1 MGMVKDRIDP
11 SRRAVVAAGLTA
23 GGGLAVAASL
33 PGSAH
38 ADAVPAF
45 DMGHGAS
52 LASSETIP
60 PDELSAFLV
69 VHKDSSVLVRVP
81 HQEMGQGTSTALA
94 MLAAEEL
101 GCDWSKVR
109 MEYASANRNAKS
121 KNIYGRQM
129 TVGSQGVRSSV
140 SMMQQAGASA
150 RVRLVEAASK
160 RWGVTPDACTSGGG
174 KVTHMA
180 TGRSLHFG
188 DLCAEAAVITPAKEP
203 AIKTPDQF
211 TLVGKWTPRLDTAP
225 KLDGSAQYGIDA
237 KVPGMVYA
245 AVVSCPEFGGKLAS
259 VDDAPAKGMRG
270 VITVVKLDDAVAVVA
285 DRYWRAKAA
294 LAKLQPQWAS
304 GGNSTVDSAG
314 LAKAY
319 RDALDGPLI
328 VGRHEGDIAA
338 GLAAPGAQIIEATYE
353 VPYLAHAPMEPMNAT
368 VHLQPDRV
376 DVWIGTQ
383 SPMDVLETTA
393 KEAGVDK
400 GIVYVHNQ
408 FVGGGFGRRSKHD
421 ELVQAIAV
429 AKVVNRPVK
438 LIWSREQDI
447 RRDRYRPQAAV
458 RFKAAIKDGKATA
471 LDCKVAVGSLLRS
484 LAGGAANF
492 PPSFVEPMAVEV
504 IGTHSYRIPALQV
517 GAVMKNAHVPV
528 MFWRSVGASQNTFF
542 LESFVDEMAHAAG
555 QDPYQFRRA
564 MLDRPDHLG
573 VLDMLA
579 DKGDWHKPLEPGPAG
594 SRRGRGISIVD
605 TYGTVTGQV
614 AEVTVGADGK
624 VKVDRVVAVVD
635 CYHAANPNTIAQ
647 QIEGGIVFG
656 LTAALYGEINIKNG
670 APVEGNF
677 NTYRL
682 LKMSETPKIETY
694 LRQSGG
700 KSWGG
705 IGEPSVAPVAPA
717 VCNAIFAA
725 TGKRVRSLPLKNLDL
740 TKV

>member
-1 MGMVKDRIDP
+1 MAANLNPIAP

-23 GGGLAVAASL
+23 GGGFAVAASL
-33 PGSAH
+33 PGVALADGVPSIDAAH
-38 ADAVPAF
+38 GVT
-45 DMGHGAS
+45 
-52 LASSETIP
+52 LASSELVP

-69 VHKDSSVLVRVP
+69 VHKDSSVLVRLP

-140 SMMQQAGASA
+140 KMMQQAGASA

-160 RWGVTPDACTSGGG
+160 RWGVAPDACGCSGG

-180 TGRSLHFG
+180 TGRTLDFG
-188 DLCAEAAVITPAKEP
+188 ALCADAAGITPAKEP
-203 AIKTPDQF
+203 DIKTPDQY

-225 KLDGSAQYGIDA
+225 KLNGEAQYGIDA

-245 AVVSCPEFGGKLAS
+245 AVISCPEFGGKLAS
-259 VDDAPAKGMRG
+259 VDETPVQGLRG

-294 LAKLQPQWAS
+294 LAKLKPQWTS
-304 GGNSTVDSAG
+304 GGNSAVDSAG

-319 RDALDGPLI
+319 RDALDGPLVSTKKQGD
-328 VGRHEGDIAA
+328 VGPA
-338 GLAAPGAQIIEATYE
+338 LAAPGVQLVEASYE

-393 KEAGVDK
+393 KETGVDQGK
-400 GIVYVHNQ
+400 VYVHNQ
-408 FVGGGFGRRSKHD
+408 FVGGGFGRRSRHD
-421 ELVQAIAV
+421 ELIHAIAC
-429 AKVVNRPVK
+429 AKVVKRPVK

-458 RFKAAIKDGKATA
+458 RFKASLSEGKPTA
-471 LDCKVAVGSLLRS
+471 MDCKVAVGSLLRS
-484 LAGGAANF
+484 LGAKL
-492 PPSFVEPMAVEV
+492 PPGVVEPMAVEV
-504 IGTHSYRIPALQV
+504 LATHSYKIPALEVAAAQ
-517 GAVMKNAHVPV
+517 KNMHVPV

-542 LESFVDEMAHAAG
+542 LESFVDEMAHAVG
-555 QDPYQFRRA
+555 QDPYQFRRSL
-564 MLDRPDHLG
+564 LDRPDYLG
-573 VLDMLA
+573 VLDMMA
-579 DKGDWHKPLEPGPAG
+579 DKGDWGRPLAADPAG
-594 SRRGRGISIVD
+594 GRRGRGMAIVD
-605 TYGTVTGQV
+605 TYGTITGQV
-614 AEVTVGADGK
+614 AEVTISPEGK
-624 VKVDRVVAVVD
+624 LKVDRVVAVVD

-647 QIEGGIVFG
+647 QIEGGVVFG
-656 LTAALYGEINIKNG
+656 LTAAMYGEINIKDG

-677 NTYRL
+677 NTYKLLRL
-682 LKMSETPKIETY
+682 SETPKIETY

>member
-1 MGMVKDRIDP
+1 MGVVKERIEL

-23 GGGLAVAASL
+23 SGGLAVAAGL
-33 PGSAH
+33 PASAQ
-38 ADAVPAF
+38 ADGVPGV
-45 DMGHGAS
+45 DMGHGVT

-69 VHKDSSVLVRVP
+69 VHKDSSVLVRLP

-150 RVRLVEAASK
+150 RVRLVAAASK
-160 RWGVTPDACTSGGG
+160 RWGVNGDACSVTGG

-180 TGRSLHFG
+180 TGRTLSFG
-188 DLCAEAAVITPAKEP
+188 DLCAEAATITPAAEP

-259 VDDAPAKGMRG
+259 VDETPAKGLRG
-270 VITVVKLDDAVAVVA
+270 VITVVKLDDAVVVVA

-319 RDALDGPLI
+319 RDALDGPL
-328 VGRHEGDIAA
+328 VSAKHQGDVAA
-338 GLAAPGAQIIEATYE
+338 ALAAPGAKLVEATYE
-353 VPYLAHAPMEPMNAT
+353 VPYLSHAPMEPLNAT
-368 VHLQPDRV
+368 VYLQPDRV

-408 FVGGGFGRRSKHD
+408 FVGGGFGRRSRHD

-458 RFKAAIKDGKATA
+458 RFKAALQDGKPTA
-471 LDCKVAVGSLLRS
+471 MDCKVAVGSLLRS
-484 LAGGAANF
+484 LGANL
-492 PPSFVEPMAVEV
+492 PPTAIEPMAVEV
-504 IGTHSYRIPALQV
+504 IATHSYRIPALQV
-517 GAVMKNAHVPV
+517 DAVMKNAHVPV

-542 LESFVDEMAHAAG
+542 LESFIDEMAHAAG

-564 MLDRPDHLG
+564 MLDRPDYLG

-579 DKGDWHKPLEPGPAG
+579 DKGNWTTPLAPGAAG
-594 SRRGRGISIVD
+594 ERRGRGISIVD

-614 AEVTVGADGK
+614 AEVTVKADGK
-624 VKVDRVVAVVD
+624 LRVDRVVAVVD

-656 LTAALYGEINIKNG
+656 LTAALYGEINIKDG

-725 TGKRVRSLPLKNLDL
+725 TGYRVRSLPLKNLDL
-740 TKV
+740 TKA

>member
-1 MGMVKDRIDP
+1 MGLVKERPAP

-23 GGGLAVAASL
+23 SGGFAVAASL
-33 PGSAH
+33 PGSAL
-38 ADAVPAF
+38 ADGVPSI
-45 DMGHGAS
+45 DPVHGVT
-52 LASSETIP
+52 LASDEIIP

-69 VHKDSSVLVRVP
+69 VHKDSSVLVRLP

-101 GCDWSKVR
+101 ACDWSKVR
-109 MEYASANRNAKS
+109 MEYASSNRNAKS
-121 KNIYGRQM
+121 KNVYGRQM

-150 RVRLVEAASK
+150 RVRLVEAAAK
-160 RWGVTPDACTSGGG
+160 RWGVPPDACGCAGG

-180 TGRSLHFG
+180 TGRTLHYG
-188 DLCAEAAVITPAKEP
+188 DLCADAAGITLDKEP
-203 AIKTPDQF
+203 LIKTPDQF

-225 KLDGSAQYGIDA
+225 KLNGEALYGIDA
-237 KVPGMVYA
+237 KVPGMVNA
-245 AVVSCPEFGGKLAS
+245 AVLSCPEFGGKLAS
-259 VDDAPAKGMRG
+259 VDETPAKGMPG
-270 VITVVKLDDAVAVVA
+270 VIAVVKLDDAVAVVA

-294 LAKLQPQWAS
+294 LAKLRPLWAS

-328 VGRHEGDIAA
+328 SARRQGDIAA
-338 GLAAPGAQIIEATYE
+338 GLATPGAQVIEALYE

-368 VHLQPDRV
+368 VWLQPKRV

-393 KEAGVDK
+393 QEAGVDK
-400 GIVYVHNQ
+400 ANVYVHNQ

-447 RRDRYRPQAAV
+447 RRDRYRPQAAM
-458 RFKAAIKDGKATA
+458 RFKAAIKDGKAQA
-471 LDCKVAVGSLLRS
+471 MDCQVAVGSLLKS
-484 LAGGAANF
+484 LAGGAAKF

-504 IGTHSYRIPALQV
+504 VATHSYRIPALQV
-517 GAVMKNAHVPV
+517 SAVMKNAHVPV

-555 QDPYQFRRA
+555 QDPYHFRRA
-564 MLDRPDHLG
+564 MLDRADYLG

-579 DKGDWHKPLEPGPAG
+579 DKGDWAKPLEPGPAG

-605 TYGTVTGQV
+605 TY
-614 AEVTVGADGK
+614 A
-624 VKVDRVVAVVD
+624 
-635 CYHAANPNTIAQ
+635 
-647 QIEGGIVFG
+647 
-656 LTAALYGEINIKNG
+656 
-670 APVEGNF
+670 
-677 NTYRL
+677 
-682 LKMSETPKIETY
+682 
-694 LRQSGG
+694 
-700 KSWGG
+700 
-705 IGEPSVAPVAPA
+705 
-717 VCNAIFAA
+717 
-725 TGKRVRSLPLKNLDL
+725 
-740 TKV
+740 

>member
-1 MGMVKDRIDP
+1 MGAIAEKTGL
-11 SRRAVVAAGLTA
+11 SRRAVVAASLSAT
-23 GGGLAVAASL
+23 GGLAVTAAL
-33 PGSAH
+33 PKPARAED
-38 ADAVPAF
+38 ADPRRLVSPAAAENVP
-45 DMGHGAS
+45 S
-52 LASSETIP
+52 
-60 PDELSAFLV
+60 DELSAFLV
-69 VHKDSSVLVRVP
+69 VHPDNTVLVRLP

-109 MEYASANRNAKS
+109 IEYASANRNYRS

-140 SMMQQAGASA
+140 GMMQQAGASA
-150 RVRLVEAASK
+150 RVRLVQAASK
-160 RWGVTPDACTSGGG
+160 RWGVAPDACGCSAG
-174 KVTHMA
+174 KVTHA
-180 TGRSLHFG
+180 ASGRALEFG
-188 DLCAEAAVITPAKEP
+188 ALCADAAAITLAAEP
-203 AIKTPDQF
+203 AIKTPDQY
-211 TLVGKWTPRLDTAP
+211 TLVGKWTPRLDTLP
-225 KLDGSAQYGIDA
+225 KLDGTAEYGIDA

-259 VDDAPAKGMRG
+259 VDESPVKGMRG
-270 VITVVKLDDAVAVVA
+270 VIAVVKLGDAVAVVA
-285 DRYWRAKAA
+285 DRYWRAKAG

-304 GGNSTVDSAG
+304 GGNSTVDSAQ

-319 RDALDGPLI
+319 RDALDGPL
-328 VGRHEGDIAA
+328 VSAKKQGDVAPA
-338 GLAAPGAQIIEATYE
+338 LAAQDAKLVEATYE
-353 VPYLAHAPMEPMNAT
+353 VPYLSHAPMEPLNAT
-368 VHLQPDRV
+368 VHLQPERV

-393 KEAGVDK
+393 KEAGVDPSH
-400 GIVYVHNQ
+400 VYVHNQ

-429 AKVVNRPVK
+429 AKVVGKPVK

-458 RFKAAIKDGKATA
+458 RFRAALANGKPTA
-471 LDCKVAVGSLLRS
+471 MDCKVAVGSLLKS
-484 LAGGAANF
+484 LGAGNF

-504 IGTHSYRIPALQV
+504 LATHSYRIPALQV
-517 GAVMKNAHVPV
+517 DAAIKNAHVPV

-555 QDPYQFRRA
+555 QDPYQFRRSL
-564 MLDRPDHLG
+564 LDRPDYLG
-573 VLDMLA
+573 VLDMMA
-579 DKGDWHKPLEPGPAG
+579 DKGDWAKPLAAGPAG
-594 SRRGRGISIVD
+594 SRRGRGMSIVD
-605 TYGTVTGQV
+605 TYGTITGQV

-656 LTAALYGEINIKNG
+656 LTAAIYGEINIKDG

-677 NTYRL
+677 NSYRL
-682 LKMSETPKIETY
+682 LRMSETPKIETF
-694 LRQSGG
+694 LRTSGG

-740 TKV
+740 NKV